1 MDTNEKFD
9 GYLKKIFLTEY
20 ITINM
25 LDEKDIKYNEFLLL
39 LHLLFENNDDE
50 FDLELLHILVKK
62 LLNDKKKQNES
73 GESDI
78 KKRKPKFFFN
88 VNRILKGN
96 LSLIIWLMVMGGGEG
111 GVQIW
116 YKSYI
121 GNILNSMMS
130 VKTNFFMNY
139 LF

>member
-1 MDTNEKFD
+1 
-9 GYLKKIFLTEY
+9 
-20 ITINM
+20 M

-78 KKRKPKFFFN
+78 KQTKPKFFLKCKSYLEREPF
-88 VNRILKGN
+88 VNNLAYGN
-96 LSLIIWLMVMGGGEG
+96 LGGREVFKYGINLI
-111 GVQIW
+111 
-116 YKSYI
+116 
-121 GNILNSMMS
+121 
-130 VKTNFFMNY
+130 
-139 LF
+139 

>member
-1 MDTNEKFD
+1 
-9 GYLKKIFLTEY
+9 
-20 ITINM
+20 M